1 MSRPFQAEGIA
12 GLRAAF
18 HSAMECGYVLYKR
31 YHISAPELF
40 QNVLGQLL
48 IDLAVSGNRLGHARP
63 RIAPPI
69 VASTMPHQDAAD
81 IVEAAYQIL

>member
-1 MSRPFQAEGIA
+1 MRIRS
-12 GLRAAF
+12 
-18 HSAMECGYVLYKR
+18 
-31 YHISAPELF
+31 